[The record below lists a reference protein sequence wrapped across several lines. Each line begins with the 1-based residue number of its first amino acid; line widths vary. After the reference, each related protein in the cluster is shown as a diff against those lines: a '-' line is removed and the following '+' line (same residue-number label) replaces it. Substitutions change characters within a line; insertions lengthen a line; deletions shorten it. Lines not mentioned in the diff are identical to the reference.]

1 MDEHSRILR
10 PSFSEIIDRLSILN
24 IKRFFIKKDAI
35 SFSKEI
41 QKLHNDIDFY
51 MDKNDILCTSQH
63 FRLIISLAQI
73 NLNIWLTKEEMTN
86 HKDNYLKNMKL
97 GHQLNGIR
105 NQLKNKILDING
117 LSERSFEKTN
127 TTREDLSGWFISAL
141 NENIDPIK
149 NIDDGDNEY
158 QYLLSE
164 LFDRMTICQIKE
176 MLFENKQRKTI
187 TFDLNNISHDIDLI
201 INSQNINNSGKIINL
216 VIILA
221 LCNLIAWRVKDKMDL
236 GVDDYDTNLNYSTQ
250 VISLRN
256 FVLNLLMKEFQEDD
270 NINGKATFFE
280 ESSDSNIAF
289 IIRDL
294 KQN

>member
-51 MDKNDILCTSQH
+51 MDKNNILCNSQH

-86 HKDNYLKNMKL
+86 HNDNYLKNMKL

-141 NENIDPIK
+141 NENIDPIN
-149 NIDDGDNEY
+149 NIDDGQNEY

>member
-35 SFSKEI
+35 SFSKEL

-141 NENIDPIK
+141 NENIDPIN
-149 NIDDGDNEY
+149 NIDDGQNEY

-289 IIRDL
+289 ILIL
-294 KQN
+294 

>member
-86 HKDNYLKNMKL
+86 HNDNYLKNMKL

-141 NENIDPIK
+141 NENIDPIN
-149 NIDDGDNEY
+149 NIDDGKNEY

>member
-24 IKRFFIKKDAI
+24 IKRIFIKKDAI

-51 MDKNDILCTSQH
+51 MDKNNILCNSQH

-86 HKDNYLKNMKL
+86 HNDNYLKNMKL

-141 NENIDPIK
+141 NENIDPIN
-149 NIDDGDNEY
+149 NIDDGQNEY